1 MTFQTKDDLIDLAK
15 RIVERAPRCVTEE
28 STKLSLILPFIAAL
42 GYDDRDPGE
51 VCPEHNCDFS
61 DKYKNKVDFA
71 IIKSGEPIIAIECKA
86 HGATLRDDRGQLRS
100 YFNAAATV
108 KMGILTDGVVWEF
121 YADSDSPN
129 MMDEKAFL
137 EVDFKQIAKGN
148 IEDSAFDALSGMKRG
163 AFDPENIG
171 AEAKRK
177 LVFRSVID
185 QLTQWAESPS
195 DDVGR
200 LLLSNA
206 GIRRVGQKVLD
217 EYKPLIS
224 QAFKEYVAEQI
235 ISRLDLPKKDATD
248 RSPVVQSTTPFP
260 TATPASVDGI
270 VTTNTERAVYD
281 WALRRLAFLVKDDNL
296 FREIEKIEYR
306 DYHSRFAVFYKQE
319 RAGRLFTFNEA
330 KKSPIHRFEFPGS
343 ITVNTDNLFD
353 IDAPLLDSFRKA
365 VASLGA
371 SKA

>member
-1 MTFQTKDDLIDLAK
+1 
-15 RIVERAPRCVTEE
+15 
-28 STKLSLILPFIAAL
+28 
-42 GYDDRDPGE
+42 
-51 VCPEHNCDFS
+51 
-61 DKYKNKVDFA
+61 
-71 IIKSGEPIIAIECKA
+71 
-86 HGATLRDDRGQLRS
+86 
-100 YFNAAATV
+100 
-108 KMGILTDGVVWEF
+108 MGILTDGVVWEF

-137 EVDFKQIAKGN
+137 EIDLRQIAKGN

-185 QLTQWAESPS
+185 QLTEWADSPS
-195 DDVGR
+195 DDVAR

-235 ISRLDLPKKDATD
+235 ISRLDLPKKDSLERPSAAQTTAAT
-248 RSPVVQSTTPFP
+248 PVVPSS
-260 TATPASVDGI
+260 SVDGI
-270 VTTNTERAVYD
+270 ITTDVEKAVYD
-281 WALRRLAFLVKDDNL
+281 WALRRLAFLVEDDSL

-306 DYHSRFAVFYKQE
+306 DYQSRFAVFYKQE

-330 KKSPIHRFEFPGS
+330 KKSPIHRFEFPGGVN
-343 ITVNTDNLFD
+343 INTDNLFD
-353 IDAPLLDSFRKA
+353 IDAPLLESFQKA
-365 VASLGA
+365 VANLGTP
-371 SKA
+371 KA